1 MWIGAW
7 TGAVCFVND
16 FNEDY
21 FPPQGVPATDP
32 ERHGGPEDR
41 GGLPGVQLELD

>member
-1 MWIGAW
+1 M
-7 TGAVCFVND
+7 CFLND
-16 FNEDY
+16 LNEECDDV
-21 FPPQGVPATDP
+21 PPQGLSAADP